1 MSAQKTSPST
11 AAEIKLEHIDGVA
24 WNKLASDFEDAVHE
38 QTHCFNTSR
47 WGFADID
54 NVCFREGDRVIG
66 GASVIVMKFRP
77 LGTGLATIKW
87 GPLWR
92 KRGESLE
99 PSRLKAMLA
108 LLQQE
113 YAEQQGLFLTIIPC
127 ADPVFSTVTTC
138 ALEALGFGSGFS
150 LPAPERYLVNTSLP
164 TEELRQS
171 LHHKWRYNLKKAEKH
186 DFKVEFVSGNAALDS
201 FMGLYKQMVARK
213 QFMDSSAI
221 ATLKDLMACSSETFR
236 PSIVILSHQGAVT
249 AGGVFDLSGDTA
261 VYLYGA
267 TDDRALALKAGY
279 VLHWWMASHLCGL
292 SETHWYDLGGN
303 DQDNGLHQ
311 FKKGFVGKAGKIC
324 ITPPVYHYGA
334 TARARLAGHL
344 VFKTKELKAALS
356 RKIYSLKQS
365 FRK

>member
-1 MSAQKTSPST
+1 MSAQKASPST
-11 AAEIKLEHIDGVA
+11 AAGVKLEHIDGIS
-24 WNKLASDFEDAVHE
+24 WNELASDFEDAVHE

-47 WGFADID
+47 WGFADIE
-54 NVCFREGDRVIG
+54 NICFRQGDRVIG

-77 LGTGLATIKW
+77 FGTGLATVKW

-92 KRGESLE
+92 KRGQSAE

-113 YAEQQGLFLTIIPC
+113 YAVQQGLFLTVIPY
-127 ADPVFSTVTTC
+127 ADPVYTTATTH
-138 ALEALGFGSGFS
+138 ALETLGFGQGDS
-150 LPAPERYLVNTSLP
+150 LLAPERYLVNTSLES
-164 TEELRQS
+164 EELRQS
-171 LHHKWRYNLKKAEKH
+171 LHHKWRYNLKKAEKN
-186 DFKVEFVSGNAALDS
+186 DFEIEFASGNDALDS
-201 FMGLYKQMVARK
+201 FMKLYAQMMARK

-221 ATLKDLMACSSETFR
+221 STLKDLMECSSETFR
-236 PSIVILSHQGAVT
+236 PSIVLLSHQGTVT

-292 SETHWYDLGGN
+292 AEAHWYDLGGN
-303 DQDNGLHQ
+303 DRDNGLHQ

-334 TARARLAGHL
+334 TARASLAGHM
-344 VFKTKELKAALS
+344 VFKAKELKAAMLRIS
-356 RKIYSLKQS
+356 YRLKQ
-365 FRK
+365 FFKK